1 MAKRKASFEED
12 AETMQKMNEEKSEET
27 KNLSALKQL
36 IFLGRREHEYDIEGI
51 LFKMVTLT
59 SGQQR
64 SMMQEIMSLSDE
76 QRVAGMREAIL
87 SRSVIAANGVP
98 LENLYEGD
106 DADSLT
112 DAQKR
117 SLIISEMQFSIV
129 EQLFVKYNELT
140 AIEEESEE
148 NLKK

>member
-1 MAKRKASFEED
+1 
-12 AETMQKMNEEKSEET
+12 MQKMNEEKSEET
-27 KNLSALKQL
+27 KDVSVLKQL
-36 IFLGRREHEYDIEGI
+36 IFLGRREHGYDVEGI

-87 SRSVIAANGVP
+87 SRSVIAANGVL